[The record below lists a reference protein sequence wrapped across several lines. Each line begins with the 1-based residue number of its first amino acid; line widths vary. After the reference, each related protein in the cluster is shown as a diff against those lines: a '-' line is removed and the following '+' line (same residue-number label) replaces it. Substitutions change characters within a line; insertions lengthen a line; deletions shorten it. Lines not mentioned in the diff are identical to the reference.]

1 MPNLNRID
9 LIGHV
14 GQDAELR
21 YTSNSKPVSNFS
33 LAVNNGKKKP
43 DGTYT
48 DDTLWFRVNIF
59 GDYAERISD
68 RIRKGVPVYVSG
80 RFDFRTYDRKDG
92 GQGTSLEVLANTV
105 EVLVKHERSA
115 GPQSKERASDPEDLP
130 FE

>member
-9 LIGHV
+9 LMGHV
-14 GQDAELR
+14 GQEAELR
-21 YTSNSKPVSNFS
+21 YTPNGKPVSNFS

-105 EVLVKHERSA
+105 EVLVKQERSDA
-115 GPQSKERASDPEDLP
+115 NVTQTVAIDQGSLP
-130 FE
+130 FD

>member
-9 LIGHV
+9 LMGHV
-14 GQDAELR
+14 GQEAELR
-21 YTSNSKPVSNFS
+21 YTPNGKPVSNFS

-59 GDYAERISD
+59 GDYAERISE
-68 RIRKGVPVYVSG
+68 RIKKGVPVYVSG

-105 EVLVKHERSA
+105 EVLEKRERDETRQQTA
-115 GPQSKERASDPEDLP
+115 PASDQESLP